1 MTRVWANFMALL
13 LSVSHRN
20 CAVAPF
26 CPPTQRYDVAQFPP
40 RCMDCPSIIPNQIQ
54 LTQISTVA
62 RTTRAIKF
70 SPGLPQN
77 QTCGCWR
84 SPANQTIG
92 LALNTS
98 WIVSGLVFN
107 SNRGRWLRQ
116 IRVQASADNATF
128 IDWGTYTATNFS
140 DAATTIFSYPIKA
153 QFFRIT
159 VLRYANHFVNDS
171 TGFPLSVQ
179 ALVSQTQPFD
189 CKCPRL
195 SDGRCCP
202 YVNMTVRN
210 DTCMWCMDPT
220 QMSTVMIN
228 GCGKCRFGT
237 YEYQGRCLDRRPG
250 NVKNSFQIAN
260 AETNGVFWTMNMTV
274 TADPNTILLVY
285 LTQSNQVH
293 PCLSKQATVSCLEAN
308 KNVYLPILRIA
319 MAQHPDPPLISNQHL
334 QFDRG
339 RYTLNMTQPT
349 IRAWASCDKVSCT
362 GYIGA
367 VFVTLFETSA
377 TMKTQTTIQPLHFNL
392 EMSNFVV
399 ALEGSQNTE
408 LAKVELHQ
416 FKDTWALRI
425 TGVKMRGVCVYVQWG
440 WFNWLRYNNTE
451 DDEYKPVDAPP
462 NGEWDTVRVS
472 DCARVTTLRVQKPMT
487 IVTHDTTIGVRYSG
501 IRIQI
506 TYGLNFSTTPLPGDS
521 EQLVLI
527 TARSPQPIRLKR
539 LAVVSLDQGITTT
552 YTTSKGFI
560 IDSSR
565 VLDLTMACSQT
576 PNALLLWI
584 TKAIWVLA
592 DSPPDVLTNFVKTS
606 CALVTEN
613 RVSKAYWL
621 IPARAL
627 TPRTAAYQM
636 EVVVEFG

>member
-1 MTRVWANFMALL
+1 MMRVWANVAALL
-13 LSVSHRN
+13 LSISHQN

-40 RCMDCPSIIPNQIQ
+40 RCLDCPSIVPNQIQ

-92 LALNTS
+92 VALNSS

-116 IRVQASADNATF
+116 ISVQASADNATF
-128 IDWGTYTATNFS
+128 INWGTYTATNFS

-153 QFFRIT
+153 RYFKIT

-171 TGFPLSVQ
+171 TGFPLSVE

-189 CKCPRL
+189 CECPRL

-210 DTCMWCMDPT
+210 DTCMWCMDPAR
-220 QMSTVMIN
+220 MSTVVIN
-228 GCGKCRFGT
+228 GCGKCRIGT
-237 YEYQGRCLDRRPG
+237 YEHQGQCLDRRPG

-260 AETNGVFWTMNMTV
+260 AETNGVYWTMNMSV
-274 TADPNTILLVY
+274 TADPSTTLLVF
-285 LTQSNQVH
+285 LTRSGQPH
-293 PCLSKQATVSCLEAN
+293 PCTNRQATVDCLEADR
-308 KNVYLPILRIA
+308 NVYLPILRLA
-319 MAQHPDPPLISNQHL
+319 AVQDPQVSIQHL

-339 RYTLNMTQPT
+339 RYVLNMTQPT
-349 IRAWASCDKVSCT
+349 IRAWASCDKVSCA
-362 GYIGA
+362 GYVGA
-367 VFVTLFETSA
+367 VFVTQFETSPVA
-377 TMKTQTTIQPLHFNL
+377 KIQTAVQPLHFSFEITGFMATL
-392 EMSNFVV
+392 S
-399 ALEGSQNTE
+399 GSQNTE
-408 LAKVELHQ
+408 LAKVELHH

-425 TGVKMRGVCVYVQWG
+425 SGVKMRGVCVYVRWG
-440 WFNWLRYNNTE
+440 WFDWLRYNNTE
-451 DDEYKPVDAPP
+451 EDEYKPIDPP
-462 NGEWDTVRVS
+462 PDSGWDTLRIS
-472 DCARVTTLRVQKPMT
+472 DCALATTLRVQQPVAV
-487 IVTHDTTIGVRYSG
+487 VTHDTTIGVRYNG

-506 TYGLNFSTTPLPGDS
+506 AYGLNFSTTPSPGDS

-527 TARSPQPIRLKR
+527 TAKNPQPIRLKR

-552 YTTSKGFI
+552 YTTAKGFI

-565 VLDLTMACSQT
+565 VLDLAIACSQPT
-576 PNALLLWI
+576 NTLMLWI
-584 TKAIWVLA
+584 TRAIWVLS
-592 DSPPDVLTNFVKTS
+592 DSPPGVLTAFIRNS

-627 TPRTAAYQM
+627 TPRTTAYQM